1 MSTTINNSSAD
12 ALKCLSEISENLDK
26 ESIEMVPSKDSFKI
40 GRDVEKEF
48 LPEIIEENWTKIEK
62 GTWSAQ
68 ILSDLVAYYL
78 FIEDYENCRKCL
90 EKLKAIDPNISKKGI
105 LFSFILFPQRISA
118 LYL

>member
-1 MSTTINNSSAD
+1 MFSQ
-12 ALKCLSEISENLDK
+12 
-26 ESIEMVPSKDSFKI
+26 DSFKI

-118 LYL
+118 LYLLGFVSNRLF

>member
-1 MSTTINNSSAD
+1 MS
-12 ALKCLSEISENLDK
+12 
-26 ESIEMVPSKDSFKI
+26 SKDSFKI

-90 EKLKAIDPNISKKGI
+90 EKLKAIDPNISQKGI
-105 LFSFILFPQRISA
+105 LFFFILYHNPQGCNHEIF
-118 LYL
+118 

>member
-1 MSTTINNSSAD
+1 MS
-12 ALKCLSEISENLDK
+12 
-26 ESIEMVPSKDSFKI
+26 SKDSFKI

-78 FIEDYENCRKCL
+78 FIEDYENCRNCL
-90 EKLKAIDPNISKKGI
+90 EKLKAIDPNISQKGI
-105 LFSFILFPQRISA
+105 FFFVFYRKELNSVPKSKFC
-118 LYL
+118 YLADLSLKE